1 MKNKT
6 FIKIRGLLAD
16 MTTINENEIQST
28 SLLEKDLGADSLDK
42 LEIILIIETE
52 WNISIPDTFIPNT
65 VNDLVEYIENLQ
77 KTKF

>member
-52 WNISIPDTFIPNT
+52 WNISIPDTFITNT